1 MHEREFTFSAILMVA
16 NRLQTEFDGCFGD
29 LTLKQWLCL
38 AVVSS
43 STEPTVA
50 TVAATIGTS
59 HQNTAKLVRALESK
73 GFVEL
78 EASGVDKRARIIRA
92 TPKALAA
99 NKRHEQAASEAL
111 TRLYAGLND
120 AEIATTLRVLDTMSR
135 NLTGQSVLPKE
146 H

>member
-1 MHEREFTFSAILMVA
+1 MYEKELTFSAILMVA
-16 NRLQTEFDGCFGD
+16 NRLQTEFDGSFGD

-38 AVVSS
+38 AVISN

-50 TVAATIGTS
+50 DVAATIGTS
-59 HQNTAKLVRALESK
+59 HQNAAKLVRSLETK

-78 EASGVDKRARIIRA
+78 EASAVDKRARIIRA
-92 TPKALAA
+92 TVKAREA
-99 NKRHEQAASEAL
+99 NERHEQTAADAL